1 MIAMRKSAYSIPANS
16 RPWSLSLT
24 ICLLP
29 LYPLRIT
36 IDHSEAKELQADSER
51 FGQAKTALCADI
63 DRRFGG
69 EGANRGVGFSGP
81 QIEEL
86 LLDTDLPE
94 DVVASHQTTFAPNHW
109 GGSASKGRWFIP
121 ADEPPGHEPQRVVVL
136 GYQFWQRY
144 YAGDPDVVGRPI
156 SLVRK
161 PYRIIGIL
169 PPRFRWRE
177 ADIYVPQKYT
187 LDPNGDYFVT
197 LKIRSGYT
205 IAQANAPWQPVF
217 EQFAKQFPSRYP
229 EAFRVNLRSIV
240 DL

>member
-1 MIAMRKSAYSIPANS
+1 M
-16 RPWSLSLT
+16 
-24 ICLLP
+24 
-29 LYPLRIT
+29 
-36 IDHSEAKELQADSER
+36 
-51 FGQAKTALCADI
+51 
-63 DRRFGG
+63 
-69 EGANRGVGFSGP
+69 
-81 QIEEL
+81 
-86 LLDTDLPE
+86 
-94 DVVASHQTTFAPNHW
+94 
-109 GGSASKGRWFIP
+109 
-121 ADEPPGHEPQRVVVL
+121 VVL